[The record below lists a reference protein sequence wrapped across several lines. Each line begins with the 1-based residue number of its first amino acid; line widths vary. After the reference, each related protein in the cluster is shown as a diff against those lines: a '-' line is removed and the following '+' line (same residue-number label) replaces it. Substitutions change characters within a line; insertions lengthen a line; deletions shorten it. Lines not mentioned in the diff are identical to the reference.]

1 MELKAVVEAEEV
13 VEVMLTPLQL
23 IMVRMFSIHQLTQLP
38 LT

>member
-1 MELKAVVEAEEV
+1 MEPKVEVVAEEV